1 MIKKVIKENWKYLL
15 AIILFILLVAL
26 TKPLGFYGKILN
38 MDYRVILAINNII
51 DSRLT
56 ALFKFITLFGDWYLP
71 IFIICITFLFLKNK
85 SYSIILTINY
95 LLGILL
101 SVTTKLIISRPRPNY
116 SIIPTPDNYS
126 FPSGHTLTSI
136 VFYGML
142 YYLISQ
148 TIKNEILK
156 LTLFIFLTF
165 LLILISFSRIYLGV
179 HYLTDVLGGIILG
192 SILVAQN
199 INIVRKNYINEL
211 K

>member
-26 TKPLGFYGKILN
+26 TKPLGFYGNILN

-71 IFIICITFLFLKNK
+71 IFIICITFVFLKNK

-156 LTLFIFLTF
+156 LTLSIFLTF

-179 HYLTDVLGGIILG
+179 HYFTDVLGGIILG

>member
-179 HYLTDVLGGIILG
+179 HYFTDVLGGIILG

>member
-38 MDYRVILAINNII
+38 MDYLVILAINNII

-156 LTLFIFLTF
+156 LTLSIFLTF

-179 HYLTDVLGGIILG
+179 HYFTDVLGGIILG

>member
-71 IFIICITFLFLKNK
+71 ILIICITFVFLKNK

-156 LTLFIFLTF
+156 LTLSIFLTF

-179 HYLTDVLGGIILG
+179 HYFTDVLGGIILG

>member
-15 AIILFILLVAL
+15 AIILFILLVVL

-38 MDYRVILAINNII
+38 VDYLVILEINNII

-85 SYSIILTINY
+85 NYSIILTINY

-156 LTLFIFLTF
+156 LTLSIFLTF

-179 HYLTDVLGGIILG
+179 HYFTDVLGGIILG